1 MKKKTKNVYAIH
13 LKNKT
18 NQSYVN
24 LLETSHCAHSPSK
37 NASAKPS
44 KRTIPSLASQQFRR
58 WAKQQNDSLAPS
70 VKIGD
75 PPTPKCHTCWSPSA
89 KCLRNRDYCNAQRI
103 NELDVSEPF
112 EGHGNATKKCLRDF
126 FPPQNWTL
134 QAWVGP
140 ARDCTEII
148 AALQS
153 AIVPNFQARNH
164 RNVEA
169 TSASLLLVNYG
180 PNSGQ
185 RIWRNSRDKKDVGL
199 TAVPKKNEP
208 KGELTIVTFS
218 LFR

>member
-1 MKKKTKNVYAIH
+1 MGEAAKQLAGTKCQNRGPPHSQMPYMLVAIRQMPPQPR
-13 LKNKT
+13 LLQRSKNKRIGRFRA
-18 NQSYVN
+18 VR
-24 LLETSHCAHSPSK
+24 
-37 NASAKPS
+37 
-44 KRTIPSLASQQFRR
+44 RTREC
-58 WAKQQNDSLAPS
+58 D
-70 VKIGD
+70 
-75 PPTPKCHTCWSPSA
+75 
-89 KCLRNRDYCNAQRI
+89 
-103 NELDVSEPF
+103 
-112 EGHGNATKKCLRDF
+112 KKCPRDF

-164 RNVEA
+164 RNMEA